1 MLSAD
6 DMRLDTLGDPGQRA
20 AIFATTSDTNAT
32 YSFLLAM
39 LMWQAG
45 NVLCERALTEYGGE
59 LPTPVHLVLDEF
71 ANIGRLPDFERTI
84 AVVRSR
90 NIGVS
95 IVLQSLAQLKSA
107 YGDDAET
114 ILDCCD
120 TTLFLGGKSG
130 STNKGIS

>member
-45 NVLCERALTEYGGE
+45 NVLCE
-59 LPTPVHLVLDEF
+59 P
-71 ANIGRLPDFERTI
+71 I
-84 AVVRSR
+84 A
-90 NIGVS
+90 G
-95 IVLQSLAQLKSA
+95 
-107 YGDDAET
+107 
-114 ILDCCD
+114 
-120 TTLFLGGKSG
+120 
-130 STNKGIS
+130 